1 MGRFRR
7 PEEPTFDL
15 IVGQDA
21 YSALLALAQEHE
33 TTPEEVLR
41 EQLLSDPDYR
51 QRLVPRARQL
61 LAHARI
67 RLHVEE
73 DGTSG
78 QADE

>member
-21 YSALLALAQEHE
+21 YAALLALAQEHE
-33 TTPEEVLR
+33 STPEEVLR

-61 LAHARI
+61 LTHARI

-73 DGTSG
+73 DDTGG